1 MRHVVTIWGAN
12 LQTEE
17 ELREFIEPIF
27 DENGDVTPSSFLTA
41 TGLNWIDE
49 DFFEV
54 HLLKEPEVRS
64 EFWTY
69 LKEEYAPEGEAF
81 SLQLSDDL
89 KAKLEA
95 YPAVIL
101 LYGNES
107 PYGNINEQLFQL
119 TEKGAEQGSPVVLLA
134 KIRYETSER

>member
-1 MRHVVTIWGAN
+1 MRHVVTIWGTN

-17 ELREFIEPIF
+17 ELQEFIEPIF
-27 DENGDVTPSSFLTA
+27 DENGDVTPSSFHTA
-41 TGLNWIDE
+41 TGLDWIDE

-54 HLLKEPEVRS
+54 HLLGDAEVRN
-64 EFWTY
+64 EFWAY
-69 LKEEYAPEGEAF
+69 LKEEYAPEAEAF

-89 KAKLEA
+89 KARLEA
-95 YPAVIL
+95 YPSVIL

-119 TEKGAEQGSPVVLLA
+119 KEKGSEQGSPVVLLA
-134 KIRYETSER
+134 QVIYETDER